1 MNKPEKT
8 YMIPKKRGTHAEIER
23 KQNRWVVIGFSITAV
38 IILLLIGY
46 GVLYEKV
53 LKFRTTVANVGNLK
67 ISSQDFIERVK
78 YYRNYYVNQY
88 EYYQQLAQMF
98 ATDDSTL
105 ASFNQQLSSYQY
117 YLDDSKQFAED
128 VLDQMIFERVVEL
141 EAEKK
146 GIVVSEKEID
156 EFLKVQFGFFPNGTP
171 TSTPT
176 SIALPTATFSAT
188 QKAIIKYTPEAI
200 IQPTLGIEPTEAA
213 DSTPTPELPSGQG
226 STPEPTATLYTQEL
240 FDQNVQETINNLKV
254 IGVSEGTYR
263 QIIKYYLLQN
273 KLKNTYEIDPE
284 KSEQVWARHILLQ
297 NEVDAAIV
305 IDRIK
310 DGEDWAAVASEKS
323 LDTGTKDNG
332 GDLGWFARGMMVA
345 PFEEAAYSLGIG
357 EISSPVQ
364 TDFGW
369 HVIQVIGHDML
380 AMTYD
385 TWITQAQ
392 KSTEISKQNWENL
405 VPTEP
410 SIPEGLRISTSSQ

>member
-1 MNKPEKT
+1 MPE
-8 YMIPKKRGTHAEIER
+8 
-23 KQNRWVVIGFSITAV
+23 
-38 IILLLIGY
+38 
-46 GVLYEKV
+46 
-53 LKFRTTVANVGNLK
+53 
-67 ISSQDFIERVK
+67 
-78 YYRNYYVNQY
+78 
-88 EYYQQLAQMF
+88 
-98 ATDDSTL
+98 
-105 ASFNQQLSSYQY
+105 
-117 YLDDSKQFAED
+117 
-128 VLDQMIFERVVEL
+128 
-141 EAEKK
+141 
-146 GIVVSEKEID
+146 
-156 EFLKVQFGFFPNGTP
+156 
-171 TSTPT
+171 
-176 SIALPTATFSAT
+176 
-188 QKAIIKYTPEAI
+188 
-200 IQPTLGIEPTEAA
+200 
-213 DSTPTPELPSGQG
+213 